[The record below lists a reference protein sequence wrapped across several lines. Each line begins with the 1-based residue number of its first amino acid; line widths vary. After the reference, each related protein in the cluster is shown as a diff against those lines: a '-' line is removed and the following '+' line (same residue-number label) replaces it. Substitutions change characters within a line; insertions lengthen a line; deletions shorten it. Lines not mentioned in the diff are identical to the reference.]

1 MRDYTN
7 LYSDILFYTK
17 ELESIDKELK
27 NPLLSDSARAKTEK
41 EREKIKQKLDA
52 LVEKVPEISENL

>member
-27 NPLLSDSARAKTEK
+27 NPLFSDSARAKTEK

>member
-17 ELESIDKELK
+17 ELEGVEAELK
-27 NPLLSDSARAKTEK
+27 NPLLSDSARAKLEAEK
-41 EREKIKQKLDA
+41 TKMKTKLDS
-52 LVEKVPEISENL
+52 LTEKVPEISEN